1 MASGNLFEFLYS
13 PSISPIPCK
22 ECGSNMHCVRRSPQ
36 ENGERQVFMCATC
49 GECTERIAGRAG
61 RDEFRQ
67 QPETGLLAVL
77 VKEPTDPRNER

>member
-1 MASGNLFEFLYS
+1 
-13 PSISPIPCK
+13 
-22 ECGSNMHCVRRSPQ
+22 MHCVRRSPQ

-49 GECTERIAGRAG
+49 GECLERIAGRAG